1 MSRWIPIKLGRGG
14 EWEEVK
20 EDRWVRRVERIKWV
34 WLMWVW
40 VKKVGV
46 RLEVPEWG
54 EGFCFPGAAWR
65 SSRGF
70 FFRSRVLGGH
80 EQIFLLTYQDTDSE
94 PISSHDSVRNPIP
107 RSSINIS
114 IPRKIRPI
122 QHRRIRSAYMIIPN
136 LIIIISG

>member
-1 MSRWIPIKLGRGG
+1 MK
-14 EWEEVK
+14 EE
-20 EDRWVRRVERIKWV
+20 RWVRRVERIKCV
-34 WLMWVW
+34 WEMCVW
-40 VKKVGV
+40 VQKVGV

-70 FFRSRVLGGH
+70 ILFYFSGSGLGGH